1 MGRILRTS
9 KEVRKIVLEYKT
21 AKYFGKKTSLK
32 HKKEE
37 NSSIAQ
43 QQESG
48 AEITNSDPTD
58 HTDLKKP
65 WMFQHFFFL
74 LYTHRKY
81 TSCNSSG
88 YRDME

>member
-1 MGRILRTS
+1 MGRILKTS
-9 KEVRKIVLEYKT
+9 KVVRKIVLEYKT

-58 HTDLKKP
+58 HTDLKNKKTLDVSA
-65 WMFQHFFFL
+65 FL
-74 LYTHRKY
+74 LPPLYP
-81 TSCNSSG
+81 
-88 YRDME
+88 